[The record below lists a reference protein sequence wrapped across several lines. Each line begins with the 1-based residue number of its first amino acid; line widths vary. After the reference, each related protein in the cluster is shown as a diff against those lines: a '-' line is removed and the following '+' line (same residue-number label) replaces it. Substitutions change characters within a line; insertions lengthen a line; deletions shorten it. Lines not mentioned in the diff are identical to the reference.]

1 MEGPLVKYQAVSPG
15 GSAQAVRL
23 AAVVAVAAV
32 VVGFAQ
38 NSVIVVCSDS
48 HRKGR
53 YLAVAEVVVECFQ
66 IHPRQKARRLVE
78 VSAQAY
84 CHQTSHR
91 FVVGA
96 AAGYFVQI
104 GLFLA
109 IVYFRQT
116 VLPLVAVAAY
126 FAQARRTDHQVAV
139 EAVAECFV
147 QTILYFVTVYCRRI
161 VRRSAEAE
169 KFHQRDW
176 SSVALEGCQ
185 IGWTS

>member
-1 MEGPLVKYQAVSPG
+1 MKYQTVSPG

-96 AAGYFVQI
+96 AAGCFVQI
-104 GLFLA
+104 SLFLVV
-109 IVYFRQT
+109 VYFRQT
-116 VLPLVAVAAY
+116 ALLLVVAAY
-126 FAQARRTDHQVAV
+126 SAQARRTGHQVAV
-139 EAVAECFV
+139 EAVVEYFV
-147 QTILYFVTVYCRRI
+147 QTILYSVAVYCRRI
-161 VRRSAEAE
+161 ARRSAEAE
-169 KFHQRDW
+169 RLCQTNR
-176 SSVALEGCQ
+176 SSVVMEGCQ
-185 IGWTS
+185 RGWTS